1 MSQNNKLQK
10 QMPLFAALAN
20 LVFGFILMMNSLFAN
35 SNNQLR
41 NSSGSYSITWV
52 AVPVGLLVA
61 AIALIQIVALLA
73 LRTPARPKIAMNSQG
88 QIAIGLAGLCVVL
101 VIFNAAIP
109 LGLLLGIPMIIL
121 ARKSKINALSSILY
135 SGILAAITLDLTLSS
150 AFIYY

>member
-10 QMPLFAALAN
+10 YLPLFAALAN
-20 LVFGFILMMNSLFAN
+20 LLFGFILMMNSLFAN
-35 SNNQLR
+35 ANNQLR

-52 AVPVGLLVA
+52 AVPVGLLVS
-61 AIALIQIVALLA
+61 AIALIQIVALLI
-73 LRTPARPKIAMNSQG
+73 LRTPARPKIPMNSQG

-101 VIFNAAIP
+101 VIFNAAFP

-135 SGILAAITLDLTLSS
+135 SGILAAFTLELTLSS
-150 AFIYY
+150 ALINY